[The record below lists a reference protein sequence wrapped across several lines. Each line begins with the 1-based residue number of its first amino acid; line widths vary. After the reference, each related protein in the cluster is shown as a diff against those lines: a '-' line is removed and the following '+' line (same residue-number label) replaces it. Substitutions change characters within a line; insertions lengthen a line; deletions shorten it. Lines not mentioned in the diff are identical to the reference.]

1 MAKADTPEVLALK
14 HTLWMALAGLLAALI
29 ALMVTVLILKDSPNA
44 DKLIPAAL
52 GGILTL
58 IGTLVGA
65 VAGHSGGAAQ
75 GRAVAAQAD
84 GLREQLRTYERELP
98 TQTADI
104 RKRFDDVFRRST
116 STDPGSR

>member
-1 MAKADTPEVLALK
+1 
-14 HTLWMALAGLLAALI
+14 MALAGLFAALI
-29 ALMVTVLILKDSPNA
+29 ALVVTVLLLKDSPNA

-98 TQTADI
+98 TETARI
-104 RKRFDDVFRRST
+104 RGQFNDVFRPPT
-116 STDPGSR
+116 STDPGRR

>member
-1 MAKADTPEVLALK
+1 MDTPEVLALK
-14 HTLWMALAGLLAALI
+14 HTLWMALAGLFAALI
-29 ALMVTVLILKDSPNA
+29 ALVVTVLILKDSPSA

-98 TQTADI
+98 TAVTARI
-104 RKRFDDVFRRST
+104 RAQFKDVFRPPT
-116 STDPGSR
+116 STDPG